1 MAASPL
7 SVAGSGAEPAAS
19 CSAKLR
25 GILTWGS
32 DRTPSQIKAPAPA
45 SGGFKLSPAWQ
56 HPVPVDFREFERGAL
71 QFCRPR
77 HWWKGVI
84 RTARRQRH
92 LVPLQCGHVGE
103 QRHEAARRQ
112 TIGDAPGFCLC
123 LGAFR
128 EPCGLQRWAP
138 GRFRGEDVRQG
149 VSGAWTPGHGQDPS
163 AATSFLRRQA
173 PLPAILVVAS
183 HQLARVPPGR
193 RRPSGPGKAGH
204 LRPNVN
210 SRVRPC
216 KACHGSGDECPR
228 RVTAPLHILD
238 SHPSQQQS
246 FGRAVTS

>member
-1 MAASPL
+1 MAASPP

-71 QFCRPR
+71 QFRRPR

-112 TIGDAPGFCLC
+112 TIGDAPGFGISSNFARSCWRPKWPV
-123 LGAFR
+123 GATR
-128 EPCGLQRWAP
+128 RMPVMMKVTWCGLKNEGEAYPYPARSWFRQASVDGDTCWHRGVQFGGKTASLCDRTSTLRCMMDNNCLEICYAGMEAGHCRWAYVMHP
-138 GRFRGEDVRQG
+138 FKIRFAER
-149 VSGAWTPGHGQDPS
+149 
-163 AATSFLRRQA
+163 
-173 PLPAILVVAS
+173 
-183 HQLARVPPGR
+183 
-193 RRPSGPGKAGH
+193 
-204 LRPNVN
+204 NV
-210 SRVRPC
+210 
-216 KACHGSGDECPR
+216 
-228 RVTAPLHILD
+228 L
-238 SHPSQQQS
+238 
-246 FGRAVTS
+246 